1 MNSGVVTPVEEVGH
15 AKPQY
20 LRESWTWQNWVFRY
34 LTVGLGVPFEVTL
47 SAGSDEASKGS
58 DEGMS
63 FREAGEKGVGEL
75 GGY

>member
-1 MNSGVVTPVEEVGH
+1 M
-15 AKPQY
+15 
-20 LRESWTWQNWVFRY
+20 FRY
-34 LTVGLGVPFEVTL
+34 LTVGLGVSFEVTL